1 MARWPHPSHGPS
13 FRPHWPR
20 SLRFVASQVYTGRYQ
35 IVRHLARG
43 GMAEVYL
50 ARDLLL
56 DRPVALKVLFPEF
69 ASDHSFVE
77 RFRREA
83 RAAANLN
90 HPNIVSI
97 YDWGEE
103 DGTYFIVMEYVD
115 GLTLRDVIRRQGPLL
130 ATRAAEI
137 GADIAA
143 GLHFAHV
150 NGVVHRDVKPGNVI
164 ITASQVKVTDFGIA
178 RAGDPAESLTQA
190 GAVMGT
196 ATYFSPEQAQGHVVD
211 LRSDVYSLGVV
222 LYEMVA
228 AKPPFTGENPVS
240 IAYQHV
246 REEPVPPSDINP
258 DVPPAFEAI
267 VTKAMAKNR
276 ANRYGSA
283 EDLRVDL
290 VRFTQGQPVSA
301 QAVVPAAAVTGIM
314 ARNGDGPITRVQPG
328 VDGTTV
334 VAVDEVLAVDDE
346 PRARTGT
353 YIVIL
358 VALLAALGGLLFLL
372 SRQLGVGGAQR
383 VTVPPVIGKN
393 QNEAD
398 QILRDAGLKPARLEA
413 PDEVNPAGRVTAQDP
428 AADVQVKKG
437 ATVSYTVSS
446 GKPIIDVPD
455 VRNRPV
461 QSATDALTTAG
472 FLVTANQVNSDVTPG
487 TVIDQAPAAGTR
499 QAKGSTVT
507 LTVSKGVEQISVPDV
522 RNFRE
527 GDAAN
532 QLGQA
537 GFRTATRNEASDTT
551 ATGTVIRTEPAAGT
565 ALDRNATVT
574 LVVSSGPA
582 PTTTQAPVPTTT
594 ATTQPPPAT
603 TVVPPTTTTTRPPT
617 TTTTTA
623 RP

>member
-1 MARWPHPSHGPS
+1 
-13 FRPHWPR
+13 
-20 SLRFVASQVYTGRYQ
+20 VASQVYTGRYQ

-56 DRPVALKVLFPEF
+56 DRPVAVKVLFPEF

-103 DGTYFIVMEYVD
+103 NGTYFIVMEYVD
-115 GLTLRDVIRRQGPLL
+115 GLTLRDVIRRQGPLK

-164 ITASQVKVTDFGIA
+164 ITTSQVKVTDFGIA

-228 AKPPFTGENPVS
+228 ARPPFTGDNPVS

-246 REEPVPPSDINP
+246 REQPVPPREYNP

-267 VTKAMAKNR
+267 IEKAMAKNR
-276 ANRYGSA
+276 ANRYASA
-283 EDLRVDL
+283 EDLRADL

-301 QAVVPAAAVTGIM
+301 EKLVPAAAATGIM
-314 ARNGDGPITRVQPG
+314 ARNGEGPTTTVQPG

-334 VAVDEVLAVDDE
+334 VAVDRTLMAVDDE
-346 PRARTGT
+346 PRARTST
-353 YIVIL
+353 YIIIL
-358 VALLAALGGLLFLL
+358 VTLLAVLGAILFLI
-372 SRQLGVGGAQR
+372 SRQLGVGGTAL
-383 VTVPPVIGKN
+383 VTVPGVVGKN
-393 QNEAD
+393 QPEAE
-398 QILRDAGLKPARLEA
+398 QLLRDAGLKPDKKEVQDEA
-413 PDEVNPAGRVTAQDP
+413 NPAGRVTAQDP
-428 AADVQVKKG
+428 GANVQVKKG
-437 ATVSYTVSS
+437 ATVTYTVSS
-446 GKPIIDVPD
+446 GAPIIEVPD
-455 VRNRPV
+455 VRNRTV
-461 QSATDALTTAG
+461 DAATEALTMAG
-472 FLVTANQVNSDVTPG
+472 FQVASNPVNSDRTPG
-487 TVIDQAPAAGTR
+487 TVIDQAPGAGTR

-507 LTVSKGVEQISVPDV
+507 LTVSKGVEQIQVPDV

-537 GFRTATRNEASDTT
+537 GFRTATRNEFSDTT
-551 ATGTVIRTEPAAGT
+551 AAGTVIRTEPAAGT
-565 ALDRNATVT
+565 PLERNATVT
-574 LVVSSGPA
+574 LVISNGPA
-582 PTTTQAPVPTTT
+582 PTTTQPPVPTT

-603 TVVPPTTTTTRPPT
+603 TAPPLTTTTTRPPVTST
-617 TTTTTA
+617 TTIV

>member
-1 MARWPHPSHGPS
+1 M
-13 FRPHWPR
+13 
-20 SLRFVASQVYTGRYQ
+20 ASQVYTGRYQ

-398 QILRDAGLKPARLEA
+398 QILRDAGLKPDRKEA

-446 GKPIIDVPD
+446 GKPISDVPD

-487 TVIDQAPAAGTR
+487 TVIDQSPAAGTR

-507 LTVSKGVEQISVPDV
+507 LTVSKGVEQITVPDV

-537 GFRTATRNEASDTT
+537 GFRTASRNEGSDTT

-594 ATTQPPPAT
+594 ATTQPPPTT
-603 TVVPPTTTTTRPPT
+603 TVPPPTTTTTRPPT